1 MRIKPSFL
9 SSKGAVIALAMLVG
23 GSSGTLLL
31 ANTGVEENMIV
42 AQTGRTVKGVVT
54 DQNGEP
60 LIGCNVVVVGSQE
73 GVITDLDGRFSLKVS
88 DGAKQLKVTYIGYV
102 EQIVTIGSSPEIKIT
117 LKEDNNALEEVV
129 VVGYGTQKKATLTG
143 SIEQVSGKALESRA
157 VTNVGLALQGQTP
170 GLAVTRSSAR
180 PGNEDL
186 KFQIR
191 GATSVN
197 GGDPLVIIDGVPAL
211 NGQSFQNMN
220 ADDIE
225 SISVLKDGAAS
236 IYGAKAANGVILV
249 TTKKGKGKVSV
260 DYNFN
265 MRFNTNGITGFS
277 PSMSEY
283 AQMWLAANKEE
294 KVPDW
299 WAWVSQANMEK
310 MAQGIEGI
318 YPTQYYGDIF
328 IGNANRLEEMF
339 ATRFSYQHN
348 LSISGATDKSDFR
361 ISAAYADNQANLATA
376 YDGQKQINLRLN
388 YGYQLAKW
396 IRLETGASLVNTD
409 TESPSVGLDNS
420 LYGND
425 MPFFPAKNPYGQW
438 YANFGNVGDRQAVAA
453 TTDGGRDIKKSLT
466 TRIDMKAIVD
476 IWKGISFEGMASFQN
491 EEFRRER
498 WVTPVQTYDWFGNP
512 AQQLVSSTVTGLNT
526 TDPSNLDHNNP
537 GYLTVA
543 ENYFY
548 QYYSA
553 LLKYNKT
560 FAGVHNVSALMGINA
575 EKKQVKKLAAGR
587 KDFENDGVY
596 DLNLADG
603 TLQGNSGGKYQNGT
617 YSYIAKVNYDY
628 AEKYLIELMGRRD
641 GNSKFAD
648 GYRFQNYGSF
658 SLGWVFTQE
667 NFIKPISSFIGL
679 DFGKVRL
686 SYGSSG
692 NDAGLGNYDYVST
705 INQGTTILGSPAG
718 THISTS
724 LNNSGLI
731 SLTRTWERV
740 EQKNIG
746 VDLNFLNNRLVFNWD
761 YFIKDNKGM
770 LSEVSY
776 PALLGGRAPKTNSG
790 HLRVRGWEVSLTWR
804 DRIKDFSYYV
814 TANVS
819 DTRSKL
825 MELEGANTIAAGKNK
840 TLNGYPLNAY
850 FLYKTDGY
858 FQSQEEVNAYYAKYG
873 NTGALASLPAGGSTE
888 LRPGDIKR
896 LDLSGDRSISAD
908 GGASSDLIYMGDG
921 NAHYLFGIT
930 LGGSWK
936 GFDFNALFQ
945 GVGKQLIMR
954 QGWMAYPF
962 ATRYTNQNFNFIG
975 QTWTEDNP
983 NAEFPRLTVYTER
996 AKWNYENNDFMLQ
1009 NNRYIRLKSL
1019 VVGYTL
1025 PQVWTRKAK
1034 LEKVRVYFSG
1044 NDLWEAT
1051 SIKDGFDPEMGEM
1064 SQNSGYP
1071 FSRTW
1076 SFGINVGF

>member
-1 MRIKPSFL
+1 MRINPSFL
-9 SSKGAVIALAMLVG
+9 SSKGAVIALAMLIG

-31 ANTGVEENMIV
+31 ANTGIEENLIV
-42 AQTGRTVKGVVT
+42 AQTGRTIKGVVT

-73 GVITDLDGRFSLKVS
+73 GVITDFDGKFSLKVS
-88 DGAKQLKVTYIGYV
+88 DRAKQLKITYIGYV
-102 EQIVTIGSSPEIKIT
+102 DQIVTIGNSPEIKIT

-143 SIEQVSGKALESRA
+143 SIEQVSGKALDSRA

-197 GGDPLVIIDGVPAL
+197 GGEPLIIIDGVPAL

-220 ADDIE
+220 SDDIE
-225 SISVLKDGAAS
+225 NISVLKDGAAS

-283 AQMWLAANKEE
+283 AQMWLAANEEE

-438 YANFGNVGDRQAVAA
+438 YANFGNIGDRQAVAA
-453 TTDGGRDIKKSLT
+453 TSDGGRDIKKSLT

-512 AQQLVSSTVTGLNT
+512 AQQMISSTVTGLNT
-526 TDPSNLDHNNP
+526 TDPSNLAHNNP

-560 FAGVHNVSALMGINA
+560 FAGVHHVSVLMGINA

-603 TLQGNSGGKYQNGT
+603 TLQGNSGGKFQNGT

-628 AEKYLIELMGRRD
+628 AEKYLLELMGRRD

-761 YFIKDNKGM
+761 YFIKENRGM
-770 LSEVSY
+770 LSTVSY
-776 PALLGGRAPKTNSG
+776 PALLGGTAPKTNSG
-790 HLRVRGWEVSLTWR
+790 HLRVRGWEVSMTWR
-804 DRIKDFSYYV
+804 DHIKDFSYYV

-840 TLNGYPLNAY
+840 TLNGYPLNSF

-858 FQSQEEVNAYYAKYG
+858 FQSQEEVNSYYAKYG
-873 NTGALASLPAGGSTE
+873 GVGALASLPAGGSTE

-962 ATRYTNQNFNFIG
+962 ATRYTNQNSNFMG
-975 QTWTEDNP
+975 KTWTEDNP
-983 NAEFPRLTVYTER
+983 TAEFPRLTIYTER

-1019 VVGYTL
+1019 VIGYTL

>member
-1 MRIKPSFL
+1 MRINPSFL
-9 SSKGAVIALAMLVG
+9 SSKGAVIALAMLIG

-31 ANTGVEENMIV
+31 ANTGIEENLIV
-42 AQTGRTVKGVVT
+42 AQTGRTIKGVVT

-73 GVITDLDGRFSLKVS
+73 GVITDFDGKFSLKVS
-88 DGAKQLKVTYIGYV
+88 DRAKQLKITYIGYV
-102 EQIVTIGSSPEIKIT
+102 DQIVTIGNSPEIKIT

-143 SIEQVSGKALESRA
+143 SIEQVSGKALDSRA

-197 GGDPLVIIDGVPAL
+197 GGEPLIIIDGVPAL

-220 ADDIE
+220 SDDIE
-225 SISVLKDGAAS
+225 NISVLKDGAAS

-283 AQMWLAANKEE
+283 AQMWLAANEEE

-438 YANFGNVGDRQAVAA
+438 YANFGNIGDRQAVAA
-453 TTDGGRDIKKSLT
+453 TSDGGRDIKKSLT

-512 AQQLVSSTVTGLNT
+512 AQQMISSTVTGLNT
-526 TDPSNLDHNNP
+526 TDPSNLAHNNP

-560 FAGVHNVSALMGINA
+560 FAGVHHVSVLMGINA

-603 TLQGNSGGKYQNGT
+603 TLQGNSGGKFQNGT

-628 AEKYLIELMGRRD
+628 AEKYLLELMGRRD

-761 YFIKDNKGM
+761 YFIKENRGM
-770 LSEVSY
+770 LSTVSY
-776 PALLGGRAPKTNSG
+776 PALLGGTAPKTNSG
-790 HLRVRGWEVSLTWR
+790 HLRVRGWEVSMTWR
-804 DRIKDFSYYV
+804 DHIKDFSYYV

-840 TLNGYPLNAY
+840 TLNGYPLNSF

-873 NTGALASLPAGGSTE
+873 GVGALASLPAGGSTE

-936 GFDFNALFQ
+936 EFDFNALFQ

-962 ATRYTNQNFNFIG
+962 ATRYTNQNSNFMG
-975 QTWTEDNP
+975 KTWTEDNP
-983 NAEFPRLTVYTER
+983 TAEFPRLTIYTER

-1019 VVGYTL
+1019 VIGYTL